1 MSLPEFLQPLTESD
15 LPESYLTANV
25 LTEAKDLPSLA
36 KQLVDYQRMSG
47 EQIRVPGKDA
57 SNEDWTSF
65 TQKLTG
71 KGALDAEQVQA
82 AFLKALGTPDDKDG
96 YSLKPEQLP
105 EGLQWD
111 DDAEKFWKE
120 KFHELKIPA
129 KAASELMNAF
139 IGREADKGAA
149 AVRAKEERQAAIEA
163 EFGQALEAK
172 LSKIM
177 NVANTYGG
185 EEAVALMKTA
195 DVTTLKMMAKIA
207 EQFDVQGD
215 GEFNSQGERVMISPQ
230 EAEAQLRDVTKKLL
244 DPNIMGKERQEL
256 MDKSVRLQSLKMG
269 VRPGPTMAL
278 TG

>member
-15 LPESYLTANV
+15 LPESYLSATI
-25 LTEAKDLPSLA
+25 LTEAKDLPSMA
-36 KQLVDYQRMSG
+36 KQLVDYNRMSG

-57 SNEDWTSF
+57 SSDDWTAF

-71 KGALDAEQVQA
+71 KGALHAEQVQA

-105 EGLQWD
+105 EGLKWD

-129 KAASELMNAF
+129 KAAAELMNAF

-149 AVRAKEERQAAIEA
+149 AVRANEERQKAIEA
-163 EFGQALEAK
+163 EFGQALDSK

-195 DVTTLKMMAKIA
+195 DVTLLSMMAKIA
-207 EQFDVQGD
+207 EQFDVVGD
-215 GEFNSQGERVMISPQ
+215 GEFNSQGERVMLSQP
-230 EAEAQLRDVTKKLL
+230 EAKAQLREVQKKIL
-244 DPNIMGKERQEL
+244 DLSITGKERQRLE
-256 MDKSVRLQSLKMG
+256 DEAVRLQYLAAGQK
-269 VRPGPTMAL
+269 PGPTMAT